1 LGDTMVQRVGG
12 SVRIKHGKGG
22 FQAEK
27 ISGDLALAQLVGNIT
42 TQVAG
47 NAVLDLPLTR
57 GQQCRVNA
65 AGDIHCR
72 IPAEANV
79 RVELESSGDLAV
91 RNLSQQYDLDHGR
104 AEFVLGSGD
113 ALLALRA
120 SGNLLLNGQ
129 RGGPREAEWGADFER
144 DFGFE
149 FSEEFGERAAD
160 FAQQIAIRVEKQVSG
175 VARQLE
181 ERLAHWG
188 GGDEIAVRVQEKVQ
202 AALRRAEEAITEG
215 IRNAEQRAREAE
227 RRAAEFDARRG
238 RRSMRWETPI
248 SPTPPRP
255 PRAPRSKTPTVSE
268 EERLMVLRMVSE
280 GKISVEQAE
289 QLLAALGRSEA
300 GD

>member
-1 LGDTMVQRVGG
+1 VGG
-12 SVRIKHGKGG
+12 SARIKHGRAG
-22 FQAEK
+22 FRAEK
-27 ISGDLALAQLVGNIT
+27 VNGDLALAHLLGNIT
-42 TQVAG
+42 AQVEG

-57 GQQCRVNA
+57 DQQCRVTA
-65 AGDIHCR
+65 SGDINCR

-79 RVELESSGDLAV
+79 RVELQSGGGLAV
-91 RNLSQQYDLDHGR
+91 RNLSQQYDLDYGH

-113 ALLALRA
+113 ALLDLRA
-120 SGNLLLNGQ
+120 GGSLLLSGQ
-129 RGGPREAEWGADFER
+129 RGGAHGAEWGAEFER

-160 FAQQIAIRVEKQVSG
+160 FAQQIASQVEKQVSG

-181 ERLAHWG
+181 ERLARWG
-188 GGDEIAVRVQEKVQ
+188 GGDEIAIRVQEKVQ
-202 AALRRAEEAITEG
+202 AALRRAEEAIAEG
-215 IRNAEQRAREAE
+215 MRNAEQRAREAE
-227 RRAAEFDARRG
+227 RRAAEMEARRS
-238 RRSMRWETPI
+238 RRSMRWEAPTP
-248 SPTPPRP
+248 PAPPRP
-255 PRAPRSKTPTVSE
+255 PKAKIPPVSE